1 LLKKNLFE
9 IVEEER
15 ESPKS
20 KSSIELSPKQI
31 KKPDLFKTTVNR
43 MSMGG
48 G

>member
-1 LLKKNLFE
+1 MNLFE

-20 KSSIELSPKQI
+20 RSSIEFSPK
-31 KKPDLFKTTVNR
+31 KKPDLLKTTVNR